1 MIKEKRT
8 TGGEKMK
15 GSLTKN
21 LVVLGLCAWF
31 FSFSDSTLANEQI
44 NIATEI
50 EAPIQTEAQEASQ
63 GDEVS
68 SPLFNDEQS
77 ESINDAKLEAII
89 PEQDKNE
96 KITQEIQS
104 ELDLE
109 VHQQEE
115 AQSEV
120 ESSTLQEGINDQQH
134 EELEDE
140 IFQEILEDTKVDEKT
155 LSDAVKESEQKK
167 NIPEVKNTQNIKP
180 VSSVTKDTRYFTV
193 KDGQIPVYNN
203 GPNSENILVGYVLPN
218 REYKIR
224 RLTDD
229 LQWAVVNFGD
239 KNAYIRTSQII
250 ASTGTNFKNPVQT
263 TKRTGGF
270 LTNSK
275 AAVYEQSSN
284 RSTIYAYLQEDVTYS
299 VLGNY
304 YNFYL
309 IDIGGRTVYLHADNL
324 KKDPKIYSH
333 FIPKNNIAVY
343 HQSETGDI
351 RVGTLLAKQE
361 YQINRFSDGTKW
373 IVTDFGHKNA
383 YVRTSNVTLTN
394 GANFKNAVK
403 IKSGTSQV
411 TINSKAA
418 VYKTGD
424 NQTSNIYSYL
434 EPNVTYQMLG
444 EYYNYYLVNIGGR
457 YGYVHKDNTGPIVA
471 PKKENSVPTN
481 QTNTEEPKQ
490 DESQTVISNRDILS
504 LIGLSENDIKQIYG
518 APTRIDSSR
527 YGYNWWIY
535 PQMNGSYIQVGLKNG
550 KVVTAYGMGSTLQ
563 PFYSGQDQTSIF
575 EKYPVK
581 EQIKVVD
588 SGTEYVFQ
596 LTTDELKTN
605 PLIPLN
611 DGKYAI
617 FYMDGF
623 TETLAGVRLLDLDT
637 LLVLR
642 PYSYLK
648 YLGELKARPS
658 LNEQE
663 KIEVNRADEKQVF
676 DLTNI
681 IRNQHNKGSLTWNEK
696 VANVARGHSADMQ
709 TNNYFEHES
718 PTKGDLGARLDAG
731 KVEYSIAGENIAY
744 NYADAVAAMNG
755 WLNSKEHRIALLE
768 PEYEELGVG
777 VKDEYYTQ
785 NFITNY

>member
-8 TGGEKMK
+8 TGGDRMK
-15 GSLTKN
+15 GSLAKN

-31 FSFSDSTLANEQI
+31 FSFSDSTLANEEVKTV
-44 NIATEI
+44 TEI
-50 EAPIQTEAQEASQ
+50 EAPIQTEAQEVSQ
-63 GDEVS
+63 GDEVTLP
-68 SPLFNDEQS
+68 PLNDEQS
-77 ESINDAKLEAII
+77 ESINDAQSETII

-96 KITQEIQS
+96 EIAQEIQS
-104 ELDLE
+104 ESDQDI
-109 VHQQEE
+109 HQQEE
-115 AQSEV
+115 AK
-120 ESSTLQEGINDQQH
+120 SSTLQEGINDQQK
-134 EELEDE
+134 EELADE
-140 IFQEILEDTKVDEKT
+140 VSQEILKDTNVDEKT
-155 LSDAVKESEQKK
+155 LSDAVEELEQQQ
-167 NIPEVKNTQNIKP
+167 NTPEVKNTQNIKP

-218 REYKIR
+218 REYKIH

-263 TKRTGGF
+263 PKRTGGF

-304 YNFYL
+304 HNFYL
-309 IDIGGRTVYLHADNL
+309 IDVGGRTVYLHTDNL
-324 KKDPKIYSH
+324 KKDPKTYSH

-361 YQINRFSDGTKW
+361 YQITRFSDGTKW

-383 YVRTSNVTLTN
+383 YVRTSDVTLTN
-394 GANFKNAVK
+394 GVNFKNAVK
-403 IKSGTSQV
+403 TKIGTSQV

-418 VYKTGD
+418 AYKTGD
-424 NQTSNIYSYL
+424 NQASNIYSYL
-434 EPNVTYQMLG
+434 EPNVTYQVLG
-444 EYYNYYLVNIGGR
+444 NHYNYYLVNIGGR

-481 QTNTEEPKQ
+481 ETNIEKPKQ
-490 DESQTVISNRDILS
+490 DESQMVISNRDILS
-504 LIGLSENDIKQIYG
+504 LIGLSENDIKQMYG
-518 APTRIDSSR
+518 VPTRIDPSR
-527 YGYNWWIY
+527 YGYSWWIY
-535 PQMNGSYIQVGLKNG
+535 PQTDDSYVQVGLKNG

-563 PFYSGQDQTSIF
+563 PFYSDQNQASIF
-575 EKYPVK
+575 EKYPVQ

-611 DGKYAI
+611 NGKYAI

-623 TETLAGVRLLDLDT
+623 TETLSGVRLLDLDT

-648 YLGELKARPS
+648 YQGELKARPS

-681 IRNQHNKGSLTWNEK
+681 IRNQHNKGALTWNEE
-696 VANVARGHSADMQ
+696 VANVARGHSADMK
-709 TNNYFEHES
+709 TNNYFEHVS

-731 KVEYSIAGENIAY
+731 QVEYSIAGENIAY
-744 NYADAVAAMNG
+744 NYVDAAAAMNG
-755 WLNSKEHRIALLE
+755 WLNSEGHRIALLE